1 MIRVYMLYDLK
12 YIETYFMAHKMV
24 FLGEDSMNLEEA
36 VHFAVVACSVLIN
49 ANAPQGVFSERFP

>member
-1 MIRVYMLYDLK
+1 MLYDLK